1 MTLFRI
7 TTGESWNGVL
17 HVLIRGAFIS
27 HSYLGHDCIGHNCVG
42 HHYIGLLRDLVR
54 GACMYEDDKF
64 KLGCG
69 GPAQAYLF
77 MYSFIFFGCL
87 IVFNLFVA
95 VILDNMATVD
105 IEEDHPLCPHEFARM
120 WARFDPFSHYL
131 LPVGQVSFSAI
142 CACTCACAHAHTHT
156 RARERSSRTLG
167 RGAAVPHRQ
176 AARILAYNPELR
188 QDALHVNIARAVPL
202 WSRALHGH
210 VRAPVAAVHQ
220 HPGR

>member
-7 TTGESWNGVL
+7 TTGESWNCVL

-105 IEEDHPLCPHEFARM
+105 IEEDHPLCPHEFAPGCGLVVDRGLDNQLFGGKLPPPLTCL
-120 WARFDPFSHYL
+120 ASCRLVCEAL
-131 LPVGQVSFSAI
+131 LHVASCHVTSAPVWVGRSVSFSTVQRRLGGRWCCAI
-142 CACTCACAHAHTHT
+142 A
-156 RARERSSRTLG
+156 
-167 RGAAVPHRQ
+167 
-176 AARILAYNPELR
+176 
-188 QDALHVNIARAVPL
+188 
-202 WSRALHGH
+202 
-210 VRAPVAAVHQ
+210 
-220 HPGR
+220 